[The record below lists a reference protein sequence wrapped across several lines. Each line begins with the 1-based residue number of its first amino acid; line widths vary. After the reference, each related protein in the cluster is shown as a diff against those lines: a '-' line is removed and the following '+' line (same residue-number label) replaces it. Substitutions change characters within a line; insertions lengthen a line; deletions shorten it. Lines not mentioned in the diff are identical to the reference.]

1 MMTKKR
7 LALFGTLGLSGVI
20 LIAIVTYV
28 SYFAISGRALPQ
40 THIGD
45 LNVGGMSKS
54 EIESK
59 LTSNVRT
66 ISAKIGGQGVN
77 DVTANLATLG
87 ASLDVSKTT
96 SAALTKHRSVG
107 DYLTSVFTKPSVD
120 PVLAFVDVE
129 KIEKFARSLTEGQ
142 ESITPPTDPH
152 VELKDDTFVVV
163 PGTDGQGVPAKEV
176 KRVANVLAH
185 AQKTISVKVKTVDL
199 PAKDPSEELKQI
211 AKTANDIVATEV
223 TLVVG
228 NETLVA
234 DAVTKASWIKVVDGE
249 PEIDRETVSKWVTE
263 SSKPLEAEAVVGMRY
278 KSASGE
284 ILKVKTEPHGK
295 KTVTNIDDIVQQIA
309 TNFIASQPTAAVT
322 EVTEGE
328 KTWEEKVVAAGAEN
342 LPYLAA
348 EGEKWIDV
356 NLSNFSAIGYE
367 GATQVRG
374 PALFVP
380 GSTNTPT
387 VTGEFKVWHKVAQQ
401 NMTGRNL
408 DGSTYHVPNVPW
420 VMYFHGD
427 YAIHGAPWFSS
438 FGYHAGDHGSHG
450 CLNMSVDDA
459 HTLFDWAPIGTVV
472 LSHY

>member
-1 MMTKKR
+1 
-7 LALFGTLGLSGVI
+7 
-20 LIAIVTYV
+20 
-28 SYFAISGRALPQ
+28 
-40 THIGD
+40 
-45 LNVGGMSKS
+45 MSKS

-120 PVLAFVDVE
+120 PVLAFVDDE

-152 VELKDDTFVVV
+152 VELKADTFVVV
-163 PGTDGQGVPAKEV
+163 PGTEGQGVPIEEV

-185 AQKTISVKVKTVDL
+185 AQKTIPVEVNIADL
-199 PAKDPSEELKQI
+199 SPKDPSDELKQI
-211 AKTANDIVATEV
+211 AKTANDIVSTEV
-223 TLVVG
+223 TLAVG
-228 NETLVA
+228 NETLAA
-234 DAVTKASWIKVVDGE
+234 DALTKASWIKVIDGE
-249 PEIDRETVSKWVTE
+249 PEIDRDAVTKWVTE
-263 SSKPLEAEAVVGMRY
+263 SSKTLESDAIVGMRY
-278 KSASGE
+278 KNAAGE
-284 ILKVKTEPHGK
+284 IIKVKTEPQGK
-295 KTVTNIDDIVQQIA
+295 KTVSNIDSIVQQIT
-309 TNFIASQPTAAVT
+309 TNFIAGQPTASAT

-356 NLSNFSAIGYE
+356 NLSNFTAIGYE

-380 GSTNTPT
+380 GSTKTPT
-387 VTGEFKVWHKVAQQ
+387 VTGEFKVWHKTAQQ
-401 NMTGRNL
+401 NMSGRNL
-408 DGSTYHVPNVPW
+408 DGSTYNVPNVPW